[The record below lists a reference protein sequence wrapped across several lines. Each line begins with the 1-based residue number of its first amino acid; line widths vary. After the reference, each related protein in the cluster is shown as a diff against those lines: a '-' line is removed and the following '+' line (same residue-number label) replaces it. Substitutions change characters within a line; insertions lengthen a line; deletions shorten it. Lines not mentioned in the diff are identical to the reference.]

1 VDAILQTASGMTLK
15 LRLTP
20 KSSRDEIVGIEDF
33 GGKAEGARGT
43 GFHRAVNAVHNP
55 HSRFQLD

>member
-33 GGKAEGARGT
+33 GGKAEGARGS
-43 GFHRAVNAVHNP
+43 FHRAVNAVHNP